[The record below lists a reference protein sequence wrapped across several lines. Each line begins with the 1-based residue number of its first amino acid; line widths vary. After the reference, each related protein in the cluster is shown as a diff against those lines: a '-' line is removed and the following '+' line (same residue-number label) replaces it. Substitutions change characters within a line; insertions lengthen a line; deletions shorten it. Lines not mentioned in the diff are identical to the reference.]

1 MKRST
6 LLHAMPLLVAFSAA
20 TAAQAI
26 EYDRVDTA
34 KSTIKFAPT
43 LMGSKTEGSFS
54 KFTAQVHF
62 DPDKPAS
69 AVAKADVDIRSFD
82 IGYDEATAEALGK
95 NWFDVQQYPTAD
107 FSVSKVKPLGKDH
120 FELTGNLT
128 IRGKTK
134 ALTFPVTLTRESAQT
149 ARLDGTVVIKRLDFN
164 LGQGAWSATGTVAND
179 VTLIIRLTLNGK

>member
-1 MKRST
+1 MRFMT
-6 LLHAMPLLVAFSAA
+6 ALSAA
-20 TAAQAI
+20 LLMALGLASQAHAI

-34 KSTIKFAPT
+34 KSSIKFVPT
-43 LMGSKTEGSFS
+43 LMGSKTEGNFS
-54 KFTAQVHF
+54 KFTAQVRF

-69 AVAKADVDIRSFD
+69 ASAKAEVDIRSFD

-95 NWFDVQQYPTAD
+95 NWFDVQQYSTAD
-107 FSVSKVKPLGKDH
+107 FTVSKVKPLGKDR

-134 ALTFPVTLTRESAQT
+134 ALTFPVTLTRETAQT
-149 ARLDGTVVIKRLDFN
+149 ARLDGSVVIKRLDFN

-179 VTLIIRLTLNGK
+179 VTLTIRLTLSGK